1 MKRMIAKPQ
10 LGFSEAVKL
19 AFGKITQMSGR
30 SRRSEFWWFML
41 VYVIGYWVLSTIAA
55 FVLPVVEAQ
64 IAAGLI
70 MLVALPATARRLHD
84 TGHGSWWVIA
94 SWALNIGLSIYM
106 ITSGFL
112 EEIQSINADPFKA
125 IGNMNLPLFGIASL
139 ALAVTSFATF
149 IFCLLDSDPL
159 ANKYGESPKYEIVEE
174 DD

>member
-10 LGFSEAVKL
+10 LGFGEAVKL

-55 FVLPVVEAQ
+55 VVLPVVESQ
-64 IAAGLI
+64 IAVGLI
-70 MLVALPATARRLHD
+70 MLLALPATARRLHD

-106 ITSGFL
+106 ITSGFF
-112 EEIQSINADPFKA
+112 EEIQSVNADPMKA
-125 IGNMNLPLFGIASL
+125 ILNMNLPLFGIASL
-139 ALAVTSFATF
+139 ALAITSFATF

-174 DD
+174 ND

>member
-1 MKRMIAKPQ
+1 MIAKPQ

-64 IAAGLI
+64 IAVGLI

-84 TGHGSWWVIA
+84 LRTWLMVGHRQLGAEHWVEHLYDYQRFSRGNTEYQRRPFQGHREYEPA
-94 SWALNIGLSIYM
+94 FVRHSI
-106 ITSGFL
+106 
-112 EEIQSINADPFKA
+112 
-125 IGNMNLPLFGIASL
+125 FGISRHL
-139 ALAVTSFATF
+139 VCH
-149 IFCLLDSDPL
+149 IHLLPARQRPISQQ
-159 ANKYGESPKYEIVEE
+159 IW
-174 DD
+174 

>member
-10 LGFSEAVKL
+10 LGFGEAVKL

-55 FVLPVVEAQ
+55 VVLPVVESQ
-64 IAAGLI
+64 IAVGLI

-106 ITSGFL
+106 ITSGFF
-112 EEIQSINADPFKA
+112 EEIQSVNADPMKA
-125 IGNMNLPLFGIASL
+125 ILNMNLPLFGIASL
-139 ALAVTSFATF
+139 ALAITSFATF

-174 DD
+174 GD

>member
-64 IAAGLI
+64 IAVGLI

-84 TGHGSWWVIA
+84 TGHGSWWVIV

-106 ITSGFL
+106 ITSSCNIL
-112 EEIQSINADPFKA
+112 II
-125 IGNMNLPLFGIASL
+125 
-139 ALAVTSFATF
+139 
-149 IFCLLDSDPL
+149 
-159 ANKYGESPKYEIVEE
+159 ANKMRCTALKANTKPYLVIFYFTYHLFSQIV
-174 DD
+174 DHVFNIN

>member
-1 MKRMIAKPQ
+1 MIAKPQ

-19 AFGKITQMSGR
+19 AFGKITQMNGR

-55 FVLPVVEAQ
+55 FVLQVVEAQ
-64 IAAGLI
+64 IAVGLI

-106 ITSGFL
+106 ITSGFY

-149 IFCLLDSDPL
+149 IFYLLDSDPL

-174 DD
+174 GD

>member
-64 IAAGLI
+64 IAGR
-70 MLVALPATARRLHD
+70 ATSMISARNRPI
-84 TGHGSWWVIA
+84 SFF
-94 SWALNIGLSIYM
+94 M
-106 ITSGFL
+106 
-112 EEIQSINADPFKA
+112 
-125 IGNMNLPLFGIASL
+125 GIPPIHFRG
-139 ALAVTSFATF
+139 V
-149 IFCLLDSDPL
+149 FCS
-159 ANKYGESPKYEIVEE
+159 SPP
-174 DD
+174 

>member
-1 MKRMIAKPQ
+1 MIAKPQ

-41 VYVIGYWVLSTIAA
+41 VYVIGYWVLR
-55 FVLPVVEAQ
+55 

-70 MLVALPATARRLHD
+70 MLVALPATVRRLHD

-174 DD
+174 GD